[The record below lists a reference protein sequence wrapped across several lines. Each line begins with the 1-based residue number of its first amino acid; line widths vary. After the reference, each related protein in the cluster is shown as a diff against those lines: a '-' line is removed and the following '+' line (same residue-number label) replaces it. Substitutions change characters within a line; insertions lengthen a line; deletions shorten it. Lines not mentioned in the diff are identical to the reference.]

1 MDQKNILVVD
11 DEKSILHLFETA
23 FKKAGYHVFST
34 TSGDE
39 ALELLDKED
48 IQVMFLDLNMPE
60 MDGIE
65 LCRAIKK
72 KLPISIV
79 YAMTGYA
86 TLFEL
91 TDCLD
96 AGFNDYFK
104 KPINMKVL
112 MKAAEDG
119 FDKIDRWKKR

>member
-1 MDQKNILVVD
+1 MNPKNILVVD
-11 DEKSILHLFETA
+11 DETSILNLFKTA
-23 FKKAGYHVFST
+23 FENAGYQVKT
-34 TSGDE
+34 ATNGND
-39 ALELLDKED
+39 ALEILDKED

-65 LCRAIKK
+65 LCRKIKK

-96 AGFNDYFK
+96 AGFSDYFK
-104 KPINMKVL
+104 KPINMKTL
-112 MKAAEDG
+112 FKSAEDG
-119 FDKIDRWKKR
+119 FDKISRWKKR